1 MALKLRRGTTVP
13 SLQPGEPFFDGNNFH
28 IGSLDNTGNKQIGG
42 VPIYVVTDAD
52 LGSDSNYYLVENA
65 GIYIIAAGVDVMLD
79 IDILGLKPNDY
90 IKVYNSG
97 PGYSISFAQQPDNYS
112 IGAGLTGLNYV
123 EFLIVSMPN
132 RPDVENPLPVESD
145 NGLIYLY
152 SSTYIGQLTNNN
164 QK

>member
-1 MALKLRRGTTVP
+1 MAIKLKSGTTVP
-13 SLQPGEPFFDGNNFH
+13 VLHAGEPFFDGGNLH
-28 IGSLDNTGNKQIGG
+28 IGSLDGSGNKQIGG
-42 VPIYVVTDAD
+42 VPIYVVTEAD
-52 LGSDSNYYLVENA
+52 FEPDSNYYLIKKA

-90 IKVYNSG
+90 IKVYNSV
-97 PGYSISFAQQPDNYS
+97 PGYFISFAQQPDNYS
-112 IGAGLTGLNYV
+112 IGASLTGLNYI

-152 SSTYIGQLTNNN
+152 ASTYIGPAN
-164 QK
+164 